1 MIEYEQKLDLLVEL
15 ESASAYLGEDIQA
28 LSYISENLMLNKKH
42 GYIDIPFVINNLELL
57 LRAMLY
63 NKEQLEK
70 TVNKIYRERS
80 EKYK

>member
-1 MIEYEQKLDLLVEL
+1 MIEYEQKLDLLAEL

-28 LSYISENLMLNKKH
+28 LSYISENLMLNKKN

>member
-1 MIEYEQKLDLLVEL
+1 MIEYEQKLDLLVVL
-15 ESASAYLGEDIQA
+15 ESTSAYLAEDIQA
-28 LSYISENLMLNKKH
+28 LSYISENLMLNKKN